1 MIIHEEKKHV
11 NKEIKTMLVTMKE
24 ILQDAKRNHYAIPAF
39 DISNYEMLKAV
50 LETCEEEKS
59 PALLMGLGVDLQGRN
74 LQLLTSM
81 VKSLSNYFNIP
92 VCFHLDH
99 ATDLDF
105 IKKGIDAG
113 FSSVMFDGS
122 VLPFN
127 ENAEKTA
134 EVVKY
139 AHAKGITVEAELGH
153 VGNASVGS
161 ISETG
166 TDVDPGE
173 SLTVPEEVSKFI
185 NLTNVDA
192 LAVAIGT
199 AHGVYKKTPELRI
212 DRLDE
217 ITAVCDRPLVL
228 HGGSG
233 TPNAQITNAI
243 KHGITKINI
252 YSDVVFAL
260 NQGLKTTLNSI
271 TNPSTWPFIVYENA
285 IKNMKEVVREK
296 LITFGSAGRI

>member
-1 MIIHEEKKHV
+1 
-11 NKEIKTMLVTMKE
+11 MLCTMKE
-24 ILQDAKRNHYAIPAF
+24 MLADAKAKKYAIPAF
-39 DISNYEMLKAV
+39 DVSNYEMLRAV
-50 LETCEEEKS
+50 LEVCEEEKS

-74 LQLLTSM
+74 MQLLTAM
-81 VKSLSNYFNIP
+81 VKSVSNYFNIP

-99 ATDLDF
+99 ATDFAF
-105 IKKGIDAG
+105 IKAAIDNG
-113 FSSVMFDGS
+113 FSSVMYDGS

-127 ENAEKTA
+127 ENALKTA

-139 AHAKGITVEAELGH
+139 AHQKGVTVEAELGH

-173 SLTVPEEVSKFI
+173 SLTVPEEVSKFVDI
-185 NLTNVDA
+185 TNVDA

-217 ITAVCDRPLVL
+217 ITAICDRPLVL

-233 TPNAQITNAI
+233 TPTDQMKNAI
-243 KHGITKINI
+243 AHGITKINI
-252 YSDVVFAL
+252 YSDVLYAL
-260 NQGLKTTLNSI
+260 NQGLKNTLNNVS
-271 TNPSTWPFIVYENA
+271 NPSTWPFIVYEDA
-285 IKNMKEVVREK
+285 MKLMKEVVREK
-296 LITFGSAGRI
+296 IRTFGSNNRI

>member
-1 MIIHEEKKHV
+1 
-11 NKEIKTMLVTMKE
+11 MLCTMKE
-24 ILQDAKRNHYAIPAF
+24 MLADAKAKKYAIPAF
-39 DISNYEMLKAV
+39 DVSNYEMLRAI
-50 LETCEEEKS
+50 LEVCEEEKS

-74 LQLLTSM
+74 MQLLTAM
-81 VKSLSNYFNIP
+81 VQSVSKYFNIP

-99 ATDLDF
+99 ATDFKF
-105 IKKGIDAG
+105 IKQAIDNG
-113 FSSVMFDGS
+113 FSSVMYDGS
-122 VLPFN
+122 VLPFG
-127 ENAEKTA
+127 ENALKTA

-139 AHAKGITVEAELGH
+139 AHQKGVTVEAELGH

-185 NLTNVDA
+185 DITDVDA

-233 TPNAQITNAI
+233 TPDDQMKNAI
-243 KHGITKINI
+243 THGITKINI
-252 YSDVVFAL
+252 YSDVLYAL
-260 NQGLKTTLNSI
+260 NQGLKNTLNNIS
-271 TNPSTWPFIVYENA
+271 NASTWPFIVYEDA
-285 IKNMKEVVREK
+285 MKLMKEVVREK
-296 LITFGSAGRI
+296 IRTFGSNNRI